1 MKMNVIAKMVL
12 AAVSI
17 AASVAPSAMAGTP
30 SVGLTVNS
38 LITTG
43 TCTTTMD
50 TGSSGGST
58 KTVDFKSVSTA
69 EVFAKTKINT
79 FNLQFSGCAGIP
91 GKKAYLTLTPRGVG
105 CAGPSSNLASFA
117 NSTSKTPKAAKTAV
131 EVWANGMPEGNGST
145 QFNCK
150 TPNTVEVEIDSVTA
164 QTPLT
169 YQLSARLVPVDG
181 AARTDLTAGDFYS
194 PTTLTILYQ

>member
-1 MKMNVIAKMVL
+1 MKMNVITKMVL
-12 AAVSI
+12 AAASI
-17 AASVAPSAMAGTP
+17 AASVAPPAMAGTP
-30 SVGLTVNS
+30 SVGLIVNS

-50 TGSSGGST
+50 TGSSSST
-58 KTVDFKSVSTA
+58 KTVDFTSVSTA
-69 EVFAKTKINT
+69 EVFAKTKIKT

-91 GKKAYLTLTPRGVG
+91 GKKAYLTLVPRGVG
-105 CAGPSSNLASFA
+105 CAGPNSNLAAFA
-117 NSTSKTPKAAKTAV
+117 NATTQTPKAAKTAV
-131 EVWANGMPEGNGST
+131 EVWANGMPEGSEST

-150 TPNTVEVEIDSVTA
+150 TPNTVEVDIDSVNA

-194 PTTLTILYQ
+194 PTTLTISYQ